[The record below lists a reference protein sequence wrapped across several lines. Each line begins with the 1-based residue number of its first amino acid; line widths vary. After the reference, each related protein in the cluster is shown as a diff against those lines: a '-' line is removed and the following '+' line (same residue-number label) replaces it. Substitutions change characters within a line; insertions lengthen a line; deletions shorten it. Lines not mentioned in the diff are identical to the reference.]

1 MPVIDETVT
10 IPADLPTVFAYL
22 VDGEN
27 LPAWD
32 SSIIECTRVAAG
44 VDGDIAVGSRYE
56 GVSKI
61 MGKRVPWTT
70 EVVELT
76 PDRSATSRSIGGS
89 LTFSATYEVEAVPGG
104 TRVRYLLQADS
115 GLGGTFGKVMEP
127 LVEKAQTKVVR
138 ANLQKLV
145 ASFTKAA

>member
-10 IPADLPTVFAYL
+10 IPAPVPTVFAYL
-22 VDGEN
+22 VEGEN

-32 SSIIECTRVAAG
+32 SSITECTRIAAG
-44 VDGDIAVGSRYE
+44 LHGDISVGTRYQ

-61 MGKRVPWTT
+61 MGKRFPWTT

-76 PDRSATSRSIGGS
+76 QDQSATSRSVEGS
-89 LTFSATYEVEAVPGG
+89 LTFTATYEVAAVAGG
-104 TRVRYLLQADS
+104 TQVRYLLRAES
-115 GLGGTFGKVMEP
+115 GLGGAFGKVMEP

-138 ANLQKLV
+138 ANLQSLV

>member
-10 IPADLPTVFAYL
+10 VPAPVPTVFSYL

-32 SSIIECTRVAAG
+32 SSIIECTRVAGPAE
-44 VDGDIAVGSRYE
+44 IAVGTRYA
-56 GVSKI
+56 GVSRI
-61 MGKRVPWTT
+61 MGKRLPWTT
-70 EVVELT
+70 EVVEHT
-76 PDRSATSRSIGGS
+76 PGRSATSRSVEGS
-89 LTFSATYEVEAVPGG
+89 LSFTATYEVEAVPGG

-115 GLGGTFGKVMEP
+115 GLGGAFGKVMEP

-138 ANLQKLV
+138 ANLQHLV
-145 ASFTKAA
+145 ASFAKVA